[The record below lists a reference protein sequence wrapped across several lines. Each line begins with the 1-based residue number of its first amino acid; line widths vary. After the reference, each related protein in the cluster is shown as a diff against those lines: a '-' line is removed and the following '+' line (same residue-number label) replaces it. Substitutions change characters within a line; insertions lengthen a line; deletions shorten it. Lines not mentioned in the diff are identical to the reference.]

1 MKYKNILFDLD
12 GTLTDPYMGITN
24 SIYHSLKYYPHI
36 ATPEREELK
45 PFIGPP
51 LYASYM
57 KYFSMDEKT
66 AHEAVEHYREYYRE
80 KGKLENLLYSGIKE
94 LLFELK
100 GRGASVAMAT
110 SKPQLFA
117 EQIAEHFGIKES
129 LDYICG
135 STFDAK
141 LIEKADIIRKVMGE
155 MGYSAN
161 ETAMVGDTAFDIEGA
176 KQNGIASVAVSYG
189 YGTENDLR
197 NAEPDAICESVG
209 ELRSYFIENA

>member
-36 ATPEREELK
+36 SVPKREELK

-66 AHEAVEHYREYYRE
+66 AHEAVEHYREYYSE

-94 LLFELK
+94 FLFELK
-100 GRGASVAMAT
+100 ERGFSVAMAT
-110 SKPQLFA
+110 SKPQVFA
-117 EQIAEHFGIKES
+117 EYIAEHYGIMES
-129 LDYICG
+129 FDYICG
-135 STFDAK
+135 STFDAR
-141 LIEKADIIRKVMGE
+141 LIEKADIIKKVMDE

-189 YGTENDLR
+189 YGTENDLK
-197 NAEPDAICESVG
+197 NAEPDVICESVA

>member
-176 KQNGIASVAVSYG
+176 KRNGIASVAVSYG
-189 YGTENDLR
+189 HGTENDLR